1 MGSLA
6 IKELAKLFDDVT
18 AVDHISFEAERGEFL
33 SLLGPSGCG
42 KTTTLRM
49 IAGLEQPTSGSIFID
64 EKDVTEQPPYR
75 RNTAMVF
82 QSYALFPHMTVHNNV
97 AFGLRMHKVEKDLIE
112 ERTRRALDLV
122 QMVEFG
128 SRYPHEISGGQQQR
142 VALARAM
149 AIEPALLLLDEPLSN
164 LDARLRE
171 QMRIEVKLIQE
182 KVGITTVYVTH
193 DQEEALTMSD
203 RVVVMEGGRIV
214 EVGTPLEIYQAP
226 SSAFTAEFIGNTNIL
241 NGRIVDVEEDGLSV
255 ETDVGLRFTA
265 ARREGFLVGQEVIV
279 AIREERIQL
288 AERVSSKDMEVDRST
303 NVHAGVI
310 EIVTFIGPTIH
321 FICRLGDQVM
331 RVRRPNEGQL
341 VFASGDEVSLC
352 WSPED
357 CMLVKA

>member
-1 MGSLA
+1 MGSLVV
-6 IKELAKLFDDVT
+6 KELAKKFDDVT
-18 AVDHISFEAERGEFL
+18 AVDHVSFEAERGEFL

-64 EKDVTEQPPYR
+64 EKDITEEPPYKR
-75 RNTAMVF
+75 DTAMVF
-82 QSYALFPHMTVHNNV
+82 QSYALFPHMTVHDNV

-122 QMVEFG
+122 RMGDFG
-128 SRYPHEISGGQQQR
+128 RRYPHEISGGQQQR
-142 VALARAM
+142 VALARAL

-182 KVGITTVYVTH
+182 EVGITTIYVTH

-203 RVVVMEGGRIV
+203 RVVVMEGGHIV

-226 SSAFTAEFIGNTNIL
+226 SSAFTAAFIGNTNIL
-241 NGRIVDVEEDGLSV
+241 NGRIVDVGDDGLSV
-255 ETDVGLRFTA
+255 ESDAGLRFTA
-265 ARREGFLVGQEVIV
+265 ARRDGFPMDQEVIV
-279 AIREERIQL
+279 AIREERVQL
-288 AERVSSKDMEVDRST
+288 SKRNSPVDTDADSLM
-303 NVHAGVI
+303 NVHAGVV
-310 EIVTFIGPTIH
+310 EIVTFIGPSIH
-321 FICRLGDQVM
+321 FICRLGEQTM
-331 RVRRPNEGQL
+331 KVRRPNEGQL
-341 VFASGDEVSLC
+341 DFSSGDEVSLS

-357 CMLVKA
+357 CVLVRA